1 MDLFEHASYED
12 TFEDEVSTGP
22 RVIQVRDLARAIKDV
37 VEGSFGVVQV
47 EGELSGGKVS
57 TLGHYYADLRDD
69 EAVINC
75 VAWKFTLA
83 KIGQMPANGTRV
95 VVTGELTTYPARSSY
110 QLKILR
116 VEVAGLGAL
125 IQQIEA
131 LKKTLLEEGLLDPA
145 KKRPLPWL
153 PRKIGLVTSPK
164 GAVLG
169 DMLHRLE
176 DRCPVPV
183 MLWPVAVQGP
193 TAAAEIAAAVNGFSA
208 MDEEQ
213 RPDIVIVARGGGS
226 FEDLMAFNS
235 EAVARAIA
243 GCSVPVI
250 SGVGHEPDVT
260 IADLVADVRA
270 PTPTAAAEMAV
281 PVRDDVWAALDD
293 RGIRLERLVERQI
306 EQAHMRVEGLQ
317 KRLVSPRR
325 MVEMQM
331 QRLDMAAERL
341 DVAGRNILRGPR
353 QQLDGLERLLHSLTP
368 LGPLQRGFALVRGQD
383 GSVLARADAVAQEI
397 QIQFKDGTRKGTLV

>member
-12 TFEDEVSTGP
+12 SFEEEIASAP
-22 RVIQVRDLARAIKDV
+22 RVLQVRDLARAIKDV
-37 VEGSFGVVQV
+37 VEGSFGVIQV

-57 TLGHYYADLRDD
+57 TLGHYYGDLRDD

-75 VAWKFTLA
+75 VAWKSTLA
-83 KIGQMPANGTRV
+83 RLGQMPANGTRV
-95 VVTGELTTYPARSSY
+95 IVTGELTTYPARSSY
-110 QLKILR
+110 QLKIIR
-116 VEVAGLGAL
+116 VETAGLGAL

-131 LKKTLLEEGLLDPA
+131 LKKALHEEGLLDAA
-145 KKRPLPWL
+145 KKRALPWL
-153 PRKIGLVTSPK
+153 PKKIGLVTSPK
-164 GAVLG
+164 GAVLS
-169 DMLHRLE
+169 DMLHRIE

-193 TAAAEIAAAVNGFSA
+193 TAPQEIAAAVNGFSM
-208 MDEEQ
+208 MDESV

-235 EAVARAIA
+235 EVVARAIA

-281 PVRDDVWAALDD
+281 PVRDDIWAALDD
-293 RGIRLERLVERQI
+293 RGIRLERLMER
-306 EQAHMRVEGLQ
+306 RVELAQ
-317 KRLVSPRR
+317 LAVDSLRKRLLSPQR
-325 MVEMQM
+325 MLDVQV

-341 DVAGRNILRGPR
+341 QVAGGNLLRGPR
-353 QQLDGLERLLHSLTP
+353 QQVEALERLLQSLTP
-368 LGPLQRGFALVRGQD
+368 LGPLQRGFALVRGAD
-383 GSVLARADAVAQEI
+383 GKVVKDAQAAAQEI
-397 QIQFKDGTRKGTLV
+397 TLQFKDGTREGSLR